1 MSLYNEL
8 LFDEKNEEVSVVDSV
23 LGLAVVGHDNGD
35 STVGSLDGISESLDE
50 HTEEMKA
57 VVELGSDDDEE
68 DDVSVAFAC
77 PKCGE
82 ETKICESESVGTCPC
97 GFSFTQ
103 SKSGY
108 IKDGFVVDTRD
119 EDISEE
125 DSEEEEEEEEEET
138 DYYTTDETSSTVS
151 SESDGSDDSWVP
163 KSKFAKISSDED
175 V

>member
-8 LFDEKNEEVSVVDSV
+8 LLDEKNEEVSVVDSV
-23 LGLAVVGHDNGD
+23 LGLAVVGDDNGD
-35 STVGSLDGISESLDE
+35 STVGSISESLDE

-57 VVELGSDDDEE
+57 VVELGSDDDDDDE

-125 DSEEEEEEEEEET
+125 DTEEDSEEEEES